1 MKKINT
7 EFQEKYRTGN
17 TMLIV
22 DDSEINRAVLAEIF
36 KSRYNVIEA
45 QNGSECLGKLDE
57 YGADI
62 CAVLLD
68 VVMPSV
74 SGIDVLKAMRKKD
87 LLTIIPVFLITAE
100 ASDSVMK
107 EGYALGVM
115 DVIQKPIVPYI
126 VERRVESVIELFRS
140 RKYLHD
146 MVELQ
151 KNEIYTQSE
160 KIIELNM
167 GMVETLSTAIEFR
180 SCESGEH
187 VRRIHN
193 ITNYLL
199 KNTPL
204 GNGLSNEQIR
214 LISIGAIMHDVGKIA
229 VSDTILNKP
238 GRLTNEEFEI
248 MKTHT
253 VQGAKLLEQIP
264 QMRNHEAYQYAHDIA
279 LHHHERWDGHGYPD
293 GLVGNETAI
302 WTQVVALADVY
313 DALVSKRVYKEA
325 YSFDNALKM
334 IVEGNC
340 GVFNP
345 KLIENFIQSE
355 PVIRGLYST

>member
-1 MKKINT
+1 MNKDAQIVKKDH
-7 EFQEKYRTGN
+7 YCS

-22 DDSEINRAVLAEIF
+22 DDNEINRVILAEIF
-36 KSRYNVIEA
+36 KSRYNIIEA
-45 QNGSECLGKLDE
+45 ENGKECIEKLNE
-57 YGADI
+57 YGARI

-68 VVMPSV
+68 IIMPVMT
-74 SGIDVLKAMRKKD
+74 GIEVLKVIRGKELMAS
-87 LLTIIPVFLITAE
+87 IPFFFITADANDE
-100 ASDSVMK
+100 VMK

-146 MVELQ
+146 MVEIQ
-151 KNEIYTQSE
+151 KNEIYSQSE

-167 GMVETLSTAIEFR
+167 GMIEALSTAIEFR

-187 VRRIHN
+187 VRRIHD
-193 ITNYLL
+193 ITEHLL
-199 KNTPL
+199 RNTHL
-204 GNGLSNEQIR
+204 GEGLSNEQIR

-238 GRLTNEEFEI
+238 GRLTAEEFEI

-253 VQGAKLLEQIP
+253 VKGAELLEQIP
-264 QMRNHEAYQYAHDIA
+264 QMRNHETYQYAHDIA
-279 LHHHERWDGHGYPD
+279 LHHHERWDGNGYPD
-293 GLVGNETAI
+293 GLVGDETAI

-313 DALVSKRVYKEA
+313 DALVSKRIYKDP
-325 YSFDNALKM
+325 YSFDKALEM
-334 IVEGNC
+334 IVEGKC

-345 KLIENFIQSE
+345 KLIDAFMQSE
-355 PVIRGLYST
+355 SAVRSLYST